1 MTRTIT
7 TPMGRMARPVALVL
21 ALAALACGGDKPK
34 PTVTTTEA
42 HGSTPVAPPV
52 ATPVVVSAPAPAFES
67 AEGAYKAGDF
77 KVAAEMYKTVVDSAP
92 SDAFGQYML
101 GLSSWKAGD
110 FTGAKDAFDKSIEL
124 DPKFAKAYFNE
135 ARVLLDLKRAPEAL
149 EMIAKGREIDS
160 TSPDG
165 LRLTARAKIAS
176 GDIDGGIATYREL
189 LTNNG
194 TDAWGLSNYGMLL
207 FERDEFDSA
216 LGPLARAVQLRP
228 TSPVFQNNLG
238 MALEKAGH
246 PVAALHRYQL
256 AVENDSTY
264 VKAVKNVE
272 RLQTTVTDSTAAAE
286 VDVTAIAEQFRLQV
300 RVVEDA
306 GGGAEGVSNSTRA
319 CGGKYGSRSASGN
332 RAYGR
337 PRRG

>member
-52 ATPVVVSAPAPAFES
+52 TTPVAVSAPAPAFES
-67 AEGAYKAGDF
+67 ADGAYKAGDF
-77 KVAAEMYKTVVDSAP
+77 RVAAELYKTQVDSAP

-110 FTGAKDAFDKSIEL
+110 FTGAKEAFDKSIEL
-124 DPKFAKAYFNE
+124 DSTFAKAYFNE
-135 ARVLLDLKRAPEAL
+135 ARVLLDLKRVPEAI
-149 EMIAKGREIDS
+149 EMIAKGRAIDS
-160 TSPDG
+160 TSSDG
-165 LRLTARAKIAS
+165 WRLTARAKIAS
-176 GDIDGGIATYREL
+176 GDVDGGIATYREL
-189 LTNNG
+189 LMRDE
-194 TDAWGLSNYGMLL
+194 TDVWGLSNYGMLL
-207 FERDEFDSA
+207 FERGEFDSA

-228 TSPVFQNNLG
+228 TAPVFLNNLG

-246 PVAALHRYQL
+246 PVAALHRYEL
-256 AVENDSTY
+256 AVEHDSTY

-272 RLQTTVTDSTAAAE
+272 RLQATVSDSTAAAE
-286 VDVTAIAEQFRLQV
+286 VDVTAIADGFRQTV
-300 RVVEDA
+300 QSWKTPVE
-306 GGGAEGVSNSTRA
+306 VP
-319 CGGKYGSRSASGN
+319 K
-332 RAYGR
+332 
-337 PRRG
+337 P

>member
-7 TPMGRMARPVALVL
+7 TPMGRMARPVVIVL

-42 HGSTPVAPPV
+42 HGSTPAPAV
-52 ATPVVVSAPAPAFES
+52 ATPVVVSTPAPAFES

-77 KVAAEMYKTVVDSAP
+77 KVAAEMYKTVVDSTP
-92 SDAFGQYML
+92 DDAFGQYML

-110 FTGAKDAFDKSIEL
+110 FKGAKEAFDKSIEL
-124 DPKFAKAYFNE
+124 DSTFAKAYFNE

-149 EMIAKGREIDS
+149 EMIAKGRAIDS

-176 GDIDGGIATYREL
+176 GDIDGGMATYREL
-189 LTNNG
+189 LTGNE
-194 TDAWGLSNYGMLL
+194 TDVWGLSNYGMLL
-207 FERDEFDSA
+207 LESGQFEDA
-216 LGPLARAVQLRP
+216 LGPLARVVQLRP
-228 TSPVFQNNLG
+228 GSPVFQNNLG

-272 RLQTTVTDSTAAAE
+272 RLQTTVTDSSAIAE
-286 VDVTAIAEQFRLQV
+286 VDVVAIAEQFRLQV
-300 RVVEDA
+300 QGWKTPVE
-306 GGGAEGVSNSTRA
+306 VP
-319 CGGKYGSRSASGN
+319 K
-332 RAYGR
+332 
-337 PRRG
+337 P